1 MLIKGRATNMRRS
14 FMARTTARYA
24 GRAAVVPLMLLMAGC
39 SGDDVQFEGKV
50 FDLMGMNG
58 ATQRAAEPKMRERA
72 PLVVPPSLDRIP
84 EPGAA
89 PESLSGD
96 LASLNDPDRQKR
108 TSRAELERQ
117 QAEYCKEH
125 YELAK
130 ARGDDNADLAR
141 GPLGDCRASVLT
153 AIQKWNSDDSDEDEQ
168 Q

>member
-1 MLIKGRATNMRRS
+1 M
-14 FMARTTARYA
+14 
-24 GRAAVVPLMLLMAGC
+24 RAALVPLVLALAGC

-50 FDLMGMNG
+50 FDLMGMNN
-58 ATQRAAEPKMRERA
+58 ATQRSAEPKMRERA

-84 EPGAA
+84 EPGAPA
-89 PESLSGD
+89 ESLSAD
-96 LASLNDPDRQKR
+96 LAALNDPDRAKK

-141 GPLGDCRASVLT
+141 GPLGECRASVIT
-153 AIQKWNSDDSDEDEQ
+153 AIQNWNKGDEEDEE
-168 Q
+168 